1 MTNNEL
7 ENKNEI
13 LTNENETKQEEQM
26 QYNTYEERGRM
37 NVVPFIISIIA
48 LIVLC
53 CMPFEIHYGE
63 PACYIEFENGKLML
77 AILLSMAFFYFLGFD
92 MVAFCIASVNVAYLA
107 INTYD
112 LFFYY
117 RSELLSG
124 FYTLWVCSLLIVITH
139 FLYPWI
145 AKKIRNLKK

>member
-1 MTNNEL
+1 MNTEL
-7 ENKNEI
+7 ENKQTEKSK
-13 LTNENETKQEEQM
+13 ETSVQVTER
-26 QYNTYEERGRM
+26 YNTYEERKSM
-37 NVVPFIISIIA
+37 NVVPFIISVISVV
-48 LIVLC
+48 VLC

-63 PACYIEFENGKLML
+63 PECYIAFDNGKLML
-77 AILLSMAFFYFLGFD
+77 AILLAMAFFYFLGFD
-92 MVAFCIASVNVAYLA
+92 MVAFCVASVNLAYLA

-124 FYTLWVCSLLIVITH
+124 FYTLWACAILIVITH

-145 AKKIRNLKK
+145 RKKVHKKD